1 MTFIQGDLTN
11 QEDLTKACQ
20 EMDMVVHAGALST
33 VWGPLGRLYQTNV
46 LGTKYVLEACRR
58 LISSAWYMCR
68 LQEVSMQRLETSWI
82 SKKAMPLRKIGLTIT
97 FEVNWH
103 QKTI

>member
-1 MTFIQGDLTN
+1 MSLR
-11 QEDLTKACQ
+11 L
-20 EMDMVVHAGALST
+20 VV
-33 VWGPLGRLYQTNV
+33 
-46 LGTKYVLEACRR
+46 R

-68 LQEVSMQRLETSWI
+68 LQVFMQRLETSLV

-103 QKTI
+103 QKNYLKIILMCLVLYCDLVDFLGLETPAFCHVFLILARRSVFL